1 MVSAAAFTVP
11 ESGYVVSACVFLM
24 QVPAPA
30 CAPLCVPGLSLQSII
45 HYHYFNPFNTLQRAV
60 PGAILRLRAHR
71 GARAVPRRIC
81 LYEIAGQNSQKL
93 APYYIKLQS

>member
-1 MVSAAAFTVP
+1 MAALMVSAAAFTVP

-45 HYHYFNPFNTLQRAV
+45 HYHYFNPFNTHCNVQCPVQYYDYARIGVHGLSIAAFAFTRS
-60 PGAILRLRAHR
+60 PGRILK
-71 GARAVPRRIC
+71 
-81 LYEIAGQNSQKL
+81 S
-93 APYYIKLQS
+93 